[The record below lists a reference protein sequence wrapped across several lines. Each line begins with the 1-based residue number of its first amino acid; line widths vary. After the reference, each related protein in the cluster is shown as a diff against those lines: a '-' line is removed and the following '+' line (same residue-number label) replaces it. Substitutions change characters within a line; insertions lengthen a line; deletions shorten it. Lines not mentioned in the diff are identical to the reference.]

1 MNLNIHDAL
10 LNEKG
15 GIQEN
20 KHIILLFVKKK
31 KIHEYL
37 GKYHRSL
44 CEVMIMS
51 ALALW
56 FMTVYMMFIFY
67 LLPWYIF

>member
-1 MNLNIHDAL
+1 MNFNIHDAL

-31 KIHEYL
+31 I
-37 GKYHRSL
+37 
-44 CEVMIMS
+44 
-51 ALALW
+51 
-56 FMTVYMMFIFY
+56 T
-67 LLPWYIF
+67 